1 MMRGP
6 KLIALLT
13 DFGWRDTFVGVM
25 KGVIA
30 GIAPRARVV
39 DLCHDVEPQEID
51 QARFLLRGAVP
62 YFPRGTIFVC
72 VVDPGVGSAR
82 RALCVESGGRIF
94 IGPDNG
100 IFTEALS
107 EKGARAREITNPK
120 LRLPAVSQTF
130 HGRDV
135 FAPAAAHLAAG
146 VAPSKL
152 GRIVRDPVRL
162 PPLDPVRTGRRFWS
176 GRIAH
181 IDRFGNLITNLH
193 AAEFLPPAV
202 RGIALTA
209 GFRTITRVCRFY
221 AEAPDGEPFLI
232 AGSSG
237 TIEISV
243 NRDSAA
249 KKLGMAVGAPVEV
262 EIW

>member
-1 MMRGP
+1 MMRGSR
-6 KLIALLT
+6 LIALLT

-30 GIAPRARVV
+30 GIAPRAQVI
-39 DLCHDVEPQEID
+39 DLCHDIEPQEID
-51 QARFLLRGAVP
+51 QARFLLRSSAP
-62 YFPRGTIFVC
+62 YFPKGTIFVC
-72 VVDPGVGSAR
+72 VVDPGVGSGR

-100 IFTEALS
+100 LFTEMLA
-107 EKGARAREITNPK
+107 EKGAKAREITNPK
-120 LRLPAVSQTF
+120 LLLPSVSQTF

-146 VAPSKL
+146 AAPSKL
-152 GRIVRDPVRL
+152 GRIIRDPIRL
-162 PPLDPVRTGRRFWS
+162 LPLDPVRTGRRFWS
-176 GRIAH
+176 GRVAH
-181 IDRFGNLITNLH
+181 IDRFGNLITNLP

-202 RGIALTA
+202 RGAAVTA
-209 GFRTITRVCRFY
+209 GFQTITRVCRSY
-221 AEAPDGEPFLI
+221 AEAPDGELFLI

-237 TIEISV
+237 TIEISLKQS
-243 NRDSAA
+243 SAA
-249 KKLGMAVGAPVEV
+249 KKLGVATGAPVEM